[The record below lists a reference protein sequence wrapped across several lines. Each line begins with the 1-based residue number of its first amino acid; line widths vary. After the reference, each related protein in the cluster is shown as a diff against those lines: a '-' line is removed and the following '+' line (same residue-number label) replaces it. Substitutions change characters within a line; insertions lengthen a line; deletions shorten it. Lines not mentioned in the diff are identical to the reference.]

1 MKARL
6 DLRAAAG
13 ALADGEPT
21 MAQVAERIGMAKP
34 TLYKLARSREALM
47 RACVETEAE
56 RVLDHLYGSD
66 ADLEQVTRALEAYAR
81 DSPGGFRLLFERRG
95 PDVEDALRRL
105 ETRLGGMRGA
115 ALLGAAAA
123 VVSRARIEGVN
134 PLVHVSTGWRT

>member
-1 MKARL
+1 MRPRL

-21 MAQVAERIGMAKP
+21 MAQVAARLGVAKP
-34 TLYKLARSREALM
+34 TLYKLAGSRDELV
-47 RACVETEAE
+47 RTCVETEAE
-56 RVLDHLYGSD
+56 RVLGHLHEAGPEPGLD
-66 ADLEQVTRALEAYAR
+66 RVTGALEAYAR

-105 ETRLGGMRGA
+105 ETRLGGLRGA

-123 VVSRARIEGVN
+123 IVSRARVDGV
-134 PLVHVSTGWRT
+134 PAEARAL